1 MIDGNNFRAFG
12 KLILCRCVHY
22 REWSRANAPHSQR
35 WCWNCGRKQD
45 VNKQEKKKTTNL
57 TRTRHTVAKGTIHF
71 EPLLFGMRR
80 AHKRKMVFF
89 VSSLKANGHKTQKR
103 TENLIK
109 KLLHTNRA
117 PVDSSPRF
125 SLGRLFEEGK
135 KTTPPEES
143 AAKAHVPYFYIQA
156 ACRRIPIRSREHGC
170 AHTLP
175 RTTCRARVNCWEAP
189 QGCQKRGSTFIQ
201 RKCLECILWN
211 RCVWARYKN
220 GTVTF
225 RASYASEEGLKI
237 VRVESESLWSR
248 SQGLIFVVRFIQ
260 LLERL
265 LDAYSFLLTFSLH
278 EISSVIQL

>member
-1 MIDGNNFRAFG
+1 MHRWAQSSYQFSCSSKYWPPFIFNEVRVRARIASISGTLFVCHRFLLHKLSRRMIDGNNFRAFG

-45 VNKQEKKKTTNL
+45 VNKQEKKTTNL

-89 VSSLKANGHKTQKR
+89 VSLLKANGHKTQKR

-201 RKCLECILWN
+201 RKCLECIL
-211 RCVWARYKN
+211 
-220 GTVTF
+220 
-225 RASYASEEGLKI
+225 
-237 VRVESESLWSR
+237 
-248 SQGLIFVVRFIQ
+248 
-260 LLERL
+260 
-265 LDAYSFLLTFSLH
+265 
-278 EISSVIQL
+278 